1 MKKYLILLYCIA
13 NLIQA
18 QDERDI
24 RKLLTPKVTTQKEP
38 RWESYSDHYSVD
50 LDGNGKT
57 EYVQTAK
64 IDNLDYIIIKD
75 EFGNSLFKQLLLARG
90 VKSNIFRIKKVN
102 INSLYSALV
111 ILFFEGKTEAA
122 VFEAT
127 SKMYFISYKKD
138 NLKKFIFS
146 EGTHFQHEKEKVSDQ
161 YWYRHFDINIF
172 DYNRDG
178 NVEVSILFNKIAKIY
193 FFNEEQLKWYRL

>member
-1 MKKYLILLYCIA
+1 MKKYLILIYCIA
-13 NLIQA
+13 NTVFT

-24 RKLLTPKVTTQKEP
+24 RKLLTPQVTPQKEAK
-38 RWESYSDHYSVD
+38 WESYSDHYSVD
-50 LDGNGKT
+50 LDGDGKT

-64 IDNLDYIIIKD
+64 IDNHDYIILKD
-75 EFGNSLFKQLLLARG
+75 ELGNVLFKQFLLARG
-90 VKSNIFRIKKVN
+90 VKSNIFRIKRVR
-102 INSLYSALV
+102 INSEYAALV

-138 NLKKFIFS
+138 DLKKFIFS
-146 EGTHFQHEKEKVSDQ
+146 EGTHFQHEKEKVRDQ
-161 YWYRHFDINIF
+161 YWYRHFDINLF
-172 DYNRDG
+172 DYNKDG

-193 FFNEEQLKWYRL
+193 FFNEEKLKWYRL